1 MTDSQRDPAPARPR
15 STAVIVVVIS
25 GESGYAQLIEAGGHE
40 LRADEPLSAGG
51 SASGPR
57 PTELVLAGLG
67 ACTSIT
73 LRMYAQREGWKLG
86 TIRVTVALRDE
97 DGVARIERRIGF
109 SVPLS
114 VEQRERL
121 SEISEKT
128 PVTKMLKAGIA
139 IQTSLT

>member
-15 STAVIVVVIS
+15 STAVTVVVIS

-57 PTELVLAGLG
+57 PTELVLA
-67 ACTSIT
+67 
-73 LRMYAQREGWKLG
+73 WKLG

-97 DGVARIERRIGF
+97 DGVARIERRVGF

-128 PVTKMLKAGIA
+128 PVTRMLKAGIA